1 MILYIYNVTLLKP
14 YITLSEHFPCKYG
27 NGDFLWI
34 ENKLKINEKSKELS
48 ISAYVKL
55 KTLKAWKSFKIEHGD
70 IIPWTEKALK

>member
-1 MILYIYNVTLLKP
+1 MTLYIYVTLLKP
-14 YITLSEHFPCKYG
+14 YITLSEHFPCKYE

-48 ISAYVKL
+48 MSAYVKL
-55 KTLKAWKSFKIEHGD
+55 KTLKAWKSLKIEHGD